1 VLRAVYVRT
10 LKPGVTDEQF
20 IEAWMPP
27 GTTLDSYPA
36 RVSISHSLTDERQV
50 ISVFEVDVPA
60 EHLADALPGLVHP
73 DSAQR
78 LSDVVESTQL
88 EAVYEEAT
96 SFGKPHQWGFVS
108 PSPRD
113 QAPRRL

>member
-1 VLRAVYVRT
+1 MLRAVYVRT

-27 GTTLDSYPA
+27 GTTLDTYPA
-36 RVSISHSLTDERQV
+36 RVSISHSLADERQV

-60 EHLADALPGLVHP
+60 GRLADALPGLVHP

-88 EAVYEEAT
+88 EAVYEETA
-96 SFGKPHQWGFVS
+96 SFGKPHRSGSVS
-108 PSPRD
+108 PPTRS
-113 QAPRRL
+113 